1 MCMPTLEEN
10 MQSVRT
16 FAEEVF
22 GKQKP
27 TYVANKLR
35 CNELVEVGWLVVR
48 DRGHWPAAA
57 VRSRSSAHRG
67 RARPSVSAY
76 GVIRVV

>member
-10 MQSVRT
+10 MQLVRT

-22 GKQKP
+22 GKQNP
-27 TYVANKLR
+27 TYVANNLR

-48 DRGHWPAAA
+48 DRGHWPAALVHDLRHTA
-57 VRSRSSAHRG
+57 AGTVRQCPPTA
-67 RARPSVSAY
+67 
-76 GVIRVV
+76 